1 MIKAAYKSILI
12 SLMILAQLPAL
23 AQITDDRPVQDASA
37 SYALALKLEKA
48 GNFDQALNIYFSL
61 VTDYPRD
68 NRYFQR
74 LKQLLRRLGR
84 HAELIQAIEDHL
96 KFQPADV
103 QGYVEIGDSYL
114 ALGRQDMA
122 MDAWENLLNLFPGNP
137 VAERLVLSHMLL
149 GNLLDE
155 GRDLLMQLRTA
166 KNEPA
171 FFALDMGRLYAS
183 RLSYDLAT
191 DEYLIHLASDPRS
204 EKMITNQLLQL
215 PVEEDLLEMQR
226 TKLQGLGSAATL
238 RILSRVEF
246 KHRNYAEAVALHR
259 SINASPSELRELAVQ
274 LAAEQEY
281 NLARQL
287 IEELLTHPASGP
299 IAQAAVLDLADIYLE
314 QSQVGQT
321 SLVASG
327 FYPHNYFF
335 QTPYIHI
342 NDSSLADLRSAIALY
357 DSVAK
362 KWQDPLAS
370 IQLADIKYRMLDD
383 FDGAL
388 GDLDNAL
395 ANRRARKHWPRIL
408 IRQVDVW
415 LAKGDLEQAGNSLR
429 ASKTRVSSREDLNLL
444 EMKEVELVLLS
455 ADHDSVLAV
464 AGGLMAALGASDPH
478 FNDLLE
484 LTDFVKRFD
493 DEPEMYAVM
502 IESERLLKQNR
513 RSESISLLAAAVAG
527 KVRET
532 TPLLTYRL
540 AHLNA
545 MHGNLDIADALC
557 VDVKGDTEFRE
568 LSSLMQ
574 AEIADYLRND
584 GEQASSR
591 YLAFMD
597 NYTMSI
603 HYDTARRRY
612 RLINPE

>member
-1 MIKAAYKSILI
+1 VILTQ
-12 SLMILAQLPAL
+12 LPVLAQNP
-23 AQITDDRPVQDASA
+23 DVRRRDSASA
-37 SYALALKLEKA
+37 DYALALKLEKA
-48 GNFDQALNIYFSL
+48 GNFDQALDIYFRL

-74 LKQLLRRLGR
+74 LKQLLRRIG
-84 HAELIQAIEDHL
+84 HHGELIQVIEDHL
-96 KFQPADV
+96 KIQPADI
-103 QGYVEIGDSYL
+103 QSYVEIGDSYL

-122 MDAWENLLNLFPGNP
+122 MDAWENLLNVFPGNP

-155 GRDLLMQLRTA
+155 GRELLTQLRTS
-166 KNEPA
+166 KREPA

-191 DEYLIHLASDPRS
+191 DEYLNHLAHDPRS
-204 EKMITNQLLQL
+204 ERMITNQLLQL
-215 PVEEDLLEMQR
+215 PIEEELLGMQR
-226 TKLQGLGSAATL
+226 TKLHALGSNAAL
-238 RILSRVEF
+238 RILARVEF
-246 KHRNYAEAVALHR
+246 KHRHYSEAVALHR
-259 SINASPSELRELAVQ
+259 SINAGPPELRELAVQ
-274 LAAEQEY
+274 LADEKEY
-281 NLARQL
+281 DLARRL
-287 IEELLTHPASGP
+287 IEELLAHPDSGP

-314 QSQVGQT
+314 QSQVRQT

-342 NDSSLADLRSAIALY
+342 DDSSLADLRAAIALY
-357 DSVAK
+357 DSVANN
-362 KWQDPLAS
+362 WQDPLAS

-388 GDLDNAL
+388 ADLDNAL

-415 LAKGDLEQAGNSLR
+415 LAKGDLEQAGGSLQ
-429 ASKTRVSSREDLNLL
+429 ASKARVSSREDLNLL
-444 EMKEVELVLLS
+444 EMKEVELVFLS
-455 ADHDSVLAV
+455 ADRDSVLAV
-464 AGGLMAALGASDPH
+464 AGGLMAALGTSDPH

-493 DEPEMYAVM
+493 NEAEMYEIM

-513 RSESISLLAAAVAG
+513 RSEAISLLAAAIAG
-527 KVRET
+527 KARET

-545 MHGNLDIADALC
+545 LQGNLEIADALC
-557 VDVKGDTEFRE
+557 FGVKGGTEFRE
-568 LSSLMQ
+568 LSSLMY
-574 AEIADYLRND
+574 AEIADFLRND

-597 NYTMSI
+597 NYTMSV

-612 RLINPE
+612 RFINPE